1 MQRLTMKRVR
11 PGRPSWENEENA
23 AGKAFWGMRRMR
35 RGRHSWGDEENAA
48 GKIFWESWK
57 ESGREEIADKEVGK
71 WESYGKCCPIRFW

>member
-23 AGKAFWGMRRMR
+23 AGTAFLGDEENAAGKAFL
-35 RGRHSWGDEENAA
+35 GDEENAA

-71 WESYGKCCPIRFW
+71 WESYGKCCPIRF